1 MQLLNTTP
9 LKHRMKSGER
19 GTVKAV
25 ALNPCLMTRAVTR
38 WGLSLQ
44 DDAAPARAAPEE
56 AVQALSAD
64 VVKQMGWAA
73 EAW

>member
-1 MQLLNTTP
+1 MLS
-9 LKHRMKSGER
+9 HDE
-19 GTVKAV
+19 V
-25 ALNPCLMTRAVTR
+25 
-38 WGLSLQ
+38 SLQ
-44 DDAAPARAAPEE
+44 EYAAPARAAPEE